1 MVVSVKGS
9 ICRCFS
15 IDEENNKICSL
26 YCGLFLKIRI
36 IYLRLYCK
44 INYKLVYYV

>member
-15 IDEENNKICSL
+15 IDKENNKICRR
-26 YCGLFLKIRI
+26 YCGLFLKNMDYLFEI
-36 IYLRLYCK
+36 IS
-44 INYKLVYYV
+44 